1 VRLVDRR
8 GEGRE
13 VEFHYEG
20 GIRDFVIHLNETR
33 DPVHRDVVYL
43 ESEGPEGSLEVALQ
57 WTGAYSEAVYTFA
70 NNINTHEGGSHL
82 TGFRTALTRTL
93 NDYAR
98 AKGLLKEKDDNLEGP
113 DTREGLTAIISV
125 KLREPQFEGQTK
137 TKLGNS
143 EITGF
148 VNAAVTQRL
157 AEYLEEHPT
166 EARAICGKAINASQA
181 RLAARK
187 ARDLARRKGAM
198 DSTSLPGKL
207 ADCSDRD
214 PANTEIFLVEGDSA
228 GGSAIMARQSSFQA
242 ILPLR
247 GKIINVEKARI
258 DKVLS
263 NTEIQAMIT
272 AMGTG
277 IDEDFDIAKARYH
290 KLIIMTDADV
300 DGAHIRTL
308 ILTFLFRHMRG
319 LIEQGYVY
327 IACPPLYKVKQGNQ
341 EQYIEKELE
350 LEDWLLERNLG
361 DLTLEDGSGRSNG
374 LTRARY
380 QRFQRALKEHEAW
393 AGNLRATYGTETI
406 EFLQEHGLV
415 EAEPAD
421 IEGRG
426 AAIDA
431 ASDDRA
437 TLSVEGVDQTAQA
450 MIARSVLASTGE
462 ARTVTIPLAIF
473 ASRELRGLR
482 GARAKLREQ
491 VGVPPFRL
499 TRGSRSRT
507 PATYEALRNGVLEL
521 CREGVQLSR
530 FKGLG
535 EMNSEQLWE
544 TTMDPERRILQRV
557 MMEDEAAVGE
567 LFAKLMGDKVEPR
580 RAFIEDNARSVANL
594 DV

>member
-1 VRLVDRR
+1 MRLVDRR

-13 VEFHYEG
+13 VEYHYEG
-20 GIRDFVIHLNETR
+20 GIQDFVRYLNETR
-33 DPVHRDVVYL
+33 DPVQRDVVYL
-43 ESEGPEGSLEVALQ
+43 EADGPEATLEVALQ
-57 WTGAYSEAVYTFA
+57 WTAAYNESVYTFA
-70 NNINTHEGGSHL
+70 NNINTHEGGTHL

-113 DTREGLTAIISV
+113 DTREGLTAIVSI

-148 VNAAVTQRL
+148 VNQTVTQRL
-157 AEYLEEHPT
+157 SEYLEEHPN
-166 EARAICGKAINASQA
+166 EARAICAKAINAAQA
-181 RLAARK
+181 RQAARK

-214 PANTEIFLVEGDSA
+214 PANTELFLVEGDSA

-263 NTEIQAMIT
+263 NNEIQAMIT

-319 LIEQGYVY
+319 LIEEGFVY

-341 EQYIEKELE
+341 EQYIEKENE

-361 DLTLEDGSGRSNG
+361 DLAAGGRRGPRGGPHEGPLPALPARPEGARG
-374 LTRARY
+374 LGGQPQRHLRLRRHRLPPGPQPGGGRAR
-380 QRFQRALKEHEAW
+380 
-393 AGNLRATYGTETI
+393 
-406 EFLQEHGLV
+406 
-415 EAEPAD
+415 
-421 IEGRG
+421 
-426 AAIDA
+426 
-431 ASDDRA
+431 
-437 TLSVEGVDQTAQA
+437 
-450 MIARSVLASTGE
+450 
-462 ARTVTIPLAIF
+462 
-473 ASRELRGLR
+473 
-482 GARAKLREQ
+482 
-491 VGVPPFRL
+491 
-499 TRGSRSRT
+499 
-507 PATYEALRNGVLEL
+507 
-521 CREGVQLSR
+521 
-530 FKGLG
+530 
-535 EMNSEQLWE
+535 
-544 TTMDPERRILQRV
+544 RR
-557 MMEDEAAVGE
+557 
-567 LFAKLMGDKVEPR
+567 PR
-580 RAFIEDNARSVANL
+580 RAGRRPSPRPPTSARRSPWRASTPPPARCWPARC
-594 DV
+594 